1 MTARYKPTHQ
11 AGSDQPVAPADG
23 PHPAVPDDIQN
34 QRSAAGFHSLEEL
47 FRSIFDDNASDPKQ
61 RR

>member
-1 MTARYKPTHQ
+1 MTTRYKPTHP
-11 AGSDQPVAPADG
+11 ADSDQPAAPADG

-34 QRSAAGFHSLEEL
+34 QRSAPGPHSLEEL
-47 FRSIFDDNASDPKQ
+47 FRSIFHDNASDLKQ